1 MKKILPKFL
10 QSILWSYPVKSLDQD
25 KDREYVIAQVLNYGD
40 WPAIKWL
47 RKTYHNEVLK
57 NAILHPRRGLWHERT
72 LNFWEQ
78 MFKIKIDPEVR
89 KRAIMDINPDYN
101 YKLPFLK

>member
-25 KDREYVIAQVLNYGD
+25 KDREYVITQVLNYGD
-40 WPAIKWL
+40 WLAVKWL
-47 RKTYHNEVLK
+47 RKTYKDNVLK
-57 NAILHPRRGLWHERT
+57 DTILHPRRGLWHDRT

-101 YKLPFLK
+101 YKLP